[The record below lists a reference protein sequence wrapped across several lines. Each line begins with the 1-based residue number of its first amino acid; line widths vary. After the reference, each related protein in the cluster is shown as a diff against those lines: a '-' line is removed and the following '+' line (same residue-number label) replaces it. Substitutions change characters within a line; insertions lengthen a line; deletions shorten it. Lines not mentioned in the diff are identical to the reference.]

1 MSKTAKQTEADG
13 APLPATRRFVPISYR
28 PDDAAEL
35 IGLSTSRVHELI
47 AEGAITAR
55 KSGRATVILHD
66 DLYAYVTGLPV
77 AGPARKSAQ

>member
-1 MSKTAKQTEADG
+1 MSKTARQQDPGA

-47 AEGAITAR
+47 AEGAIRAR

-77 AGPARKSAQ
+77 AVPAKKVVQ

>member
-1 MSKTAKQTEADG
+1 MVGRPAKSPDADG

-47 AEGAITAR
+47 AEGVIRAR

-77 AGPARKSAQ
+77 VVPTP

>member
-1 MSKTAKQTEADG
+1 MSKTTRQQDADA

-47 AEGAITAR
+47 AEGEIVAR
-55 KSGRATVILHD
+55 KSGRATVIMHD
-66 DLYAYVTGLPV
+66 DLYAYVFRLPV
-77 AGPARKSAQ
+77 APAPRKADQ